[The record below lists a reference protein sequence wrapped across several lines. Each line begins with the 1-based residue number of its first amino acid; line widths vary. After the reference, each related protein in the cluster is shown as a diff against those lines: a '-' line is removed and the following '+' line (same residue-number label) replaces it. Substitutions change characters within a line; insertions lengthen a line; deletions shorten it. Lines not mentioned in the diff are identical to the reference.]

1 MAVERVSGSSSLIDV
16 LDRIL
21 DKGVVID
28 AWARISLPGIDL
40 AGRGARIVV
49 ASVEVDQKLAG
60 AGRIAGLV
68 SPAAPA
74 EHGPVEAVA
83 SGRARGGNRVSRRR
97 ERGHR

>member
-1 MAVERVSGSSSLIDV
+1 MAVERMSGSSSLIDV

-28 AWARISLPGIDL
+28 AWARISLAGIDL
-40 AGRGARIVV
+40 AGREARIVV
-49 ASVEVDQKLAG
+49 AAVDVDQMLAG
-60 AGRIAGLV
+60 AGRIAGSG

-74 EHGPVEAVA
+74 ESGLAESA
-83 SGRARGGNRVSRRR
+83 SGRARGGNRFSRVGR